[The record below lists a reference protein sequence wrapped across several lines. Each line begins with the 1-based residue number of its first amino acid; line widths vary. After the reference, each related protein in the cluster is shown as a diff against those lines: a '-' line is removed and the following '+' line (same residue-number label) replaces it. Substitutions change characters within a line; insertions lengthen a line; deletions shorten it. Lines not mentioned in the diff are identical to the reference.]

1 MEFLYRYNS
10 VIEWSMV
17 DIWYHKYMMRNKRI
31 LSFLFFV
38 AVSCTGLADASAKPV
53 VLDRIVASIQGAG
66 VITDIQLVQYA
77 AVRSVFESGYHKSMQ
92 EQLNDRQFMKTT
104 LDMLIDR
111 TLMLKDAQLLSIIQP
126 GQEKVKNMVAQFRAK
141 FNSENDFKDYLNRYA
156 ITPDYLNKYMTDE
169 LIVRQYLNDE
179 IKMLVKV
186 SNHDIEQYYEN
197 NKNAYNGISKKDAEK
212 DIKALLLKKEYG
224 NQLKSWIKTLTL
236 NREIIIMY

>member
-1 MEFLYRYNS
+1 
-10 VIEWSMV
+10 MV

>member
-1 MEFLYRYNS
+1 MMKNKKIIS
-10 VIEWSMV
+10 V
-17 DIWYHKYMMRNKRI
+17 
-31 LSFLFFV
+31 LFFA

-53 VLDRIVASIQGAG
+53 ILDRIVASIQGAG
-66 VITDIQLVQYA
+66 VITEIQLEQYA
-77 AVRSVFESGYHKSMQ
+77 AVRSVFESGYHKSAQ
-92 EQLNDRQFMKTT
+92 EQLNDHQFMKST

-141 FNSENDFKDYLNRYA
+141 FNSENDFNDFLKRNA

-212 DIKALLLKKEYG
+212 DIKALLLKKEYDK
-224 NQLKSWIKTLTL
+224 QLKSWIKTLTL
-236 NREIIIMY
+236 NREIVIMY